1 VDWLVLVGFG
11 IMWAVALVPLGR
23 RRRSERASVHDF
35 ERRMELLAQTELN
48 ANGRWIV
55 TPRKGIPFVGTAERR
70 RTRARER
77 RRQVFTFLLE
87 SIGISFLIGLV
98 PPLRVIWDVTMV
110 LVVLL
115 AMYVWLLLYMK
126 SKDRVAPAH
135 EQARQARRPET
146 VRAVRAATPRFV
158 ADGRTGWARPTFNG
172 LGAMSESD
180 RVHVVVRRA
189 DPAHA

>member
-1 VDWLVLVGFG
+1 SGRCRRGTRGLDWLVLVGFG
-11 IMWAVALVPLGR
+11 IMCGVALVPLGR

-55 TPRKGIPFVGTAERR
+55 TPRRRIPCDGTAERN
-70 RTRARER
+70 RTRAPER

-87 SIGISFLIGLV
+87 SIGLSFLIGLV

-126 SKDRVAPAH
+126 AKDRAAPAH
-135 EQARQARRPET
+135 EQARQA
-146 VRAVRAATPRFV
+146 
-158 ADGRTGWARPTFNG
+158 
-172 LGAMSESD
+172 
-180 RVHVVVRRA
+180 
-189 DPAHA
+189 